1 MGVVLPGRSGA
12 LSGAGGAG
20 NGGGGALMVVVVVA
34 SYSCSLGVVVGGE
47 GESGAPGNSRGR
59 KDRSRG
65 ISLYILGISS
75 WQN

>member
-20 NGGGGALMVVVVVA
+20 NGGGGALMVVVVP

-47 GESGAPGNSRGR
+47 GESGAPGNSRGT

-65 ISLYILGISS
+65 ISLYILWISN
-75 WQN
+75 WKN